1 MMGKLAALGRFLTGW
16 YVVAPL
22 LMALGLAVGGYLFF
36 QVAPGKPKIGVI
48 DIPFTGIGEDA
59 ASIITAYLDYARR
72 EPDIKGVV
80 VKLSTPGGGA
90 SPSEQLYIEARRL
103 RAEKPVVMVMNG
115 LVASG
120 GYMMAM
126 GVNHTYV
133 KTSSVVGNVGV
144 VAPAGSILPPRFPET
159 VITTGPQKLTGAS
172 RRDWMATM
180 DGLKEAFVEMVV
192 QERGGKLKI
201 SREELAAG
209 RVYSG
214 MEAVRLGLAD
224 EIGSDSDALEK
235 AAELAGIGDYEIVDV
250 NVEVNRRFVQNLR
263 RIYSS
268 SGDVD
273 TPLTAA
279 DAQLMGLL
287 ANRQTTAAAGAAEP
301 AALPDTPQAGWTE
314 SLESAGGAADLAAV
328 ERPLEYGVFGASLR
342 ETFPDFPLEINQP
355 EFYYLYVGAAP

>member
-1 MMGKLAALGRFLTGW
+1 MMGKLAALGRFFTLW
-16 YVVAPL
+16 YVGAAL
-22 LMALGLAVGGYLFF
+22 LAALGLAAGGYLFF
-36 QVAPGKPKIGVI
+36 QVTPGKPKIGVI

-59 ASIITAYLDYARR
+59 AAIITAYLDYARR

-90 SPSEQLYIEARRL
+90 SPSEQLYIEARKL

-133 KTSSVVGNVGV
+133 KTSSIVGNVGV
-144 VAPAGSILPPRFPET
+144 VAPAGGILAPVFPES
-159 VITTGPQKLTGAS
+159 VITTGPQKLTGAT
-172 RRDWMATM
+172 RRDWVATM

-192 QERGGKLKI
+192 QERGEKLKM

-224 EIGSDSDALEK
+224 EVGSDSDAMEK
-235 AAELAGIGDYEIVDV
+235 AAELAGIGDYEIVNV
-250 NVEVNRRFVQNLR
+250 NVEVNRLLVQNLR
-263 RIYSS
+263 RIYSA
-268 SGDVD
+268 SGEVD

-287 ANRQTTAAAGAAEP
+287 ANRRGMAGDAAGPGLTDA
-301 AALPDTPQAGWTE
+301 PQAGWE
-314 SLESAGGAADLAAV
+314 DDAWAMPGEPVDLAAV
-328 ERPLEYGVFGASLR
+328 ERPLEYGVFGAALS
-342 ETFPDFPLEINQP
+342 ETFPEFPIEINQP